1 MIKLQQQTYQQ
12 RERDRLEVK
21 RRQEKEHANAKAV
34 ACQLACRVL
43 FRGHRTRALAA
54 ALWRW
59 RSQAA
64 ELKMEQNRRD
74 EQRHVHEQVMHDSV
88 RDAMILQQ
96 NQTATGSFSATR
108 RVLRW

>member
-34 ACQLACRVL
+34 ASQLACRVL
-43 FRGHRTRALAA
+43 FRGHRTRALTA

-59 RSQAA
+59 RSKAA
-64 ELKMEQNRRD
+64 ELKMEQNRRE
-74 EQRHVHEQVMHDSV
+74 EQRHVHEQVMNDSV
-88 RDAMILQQ
+88 HVTQ
-96 NQTATGSFSATR
+96 
-108 RVLRW
+108 